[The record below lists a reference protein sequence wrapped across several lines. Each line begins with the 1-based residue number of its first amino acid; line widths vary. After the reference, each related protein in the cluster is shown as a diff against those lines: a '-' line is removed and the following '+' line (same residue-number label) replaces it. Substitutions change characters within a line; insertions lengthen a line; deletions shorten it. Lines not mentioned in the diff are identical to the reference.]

1 MLKTLN
7 RMELMGQFVSSF
19 VVNLDMMAT
28 HNGMFKPGFP
38 RWLLV
43 HSLQILSSLGS
54 IWKIMLKGLIDD
66 DRFKSM
72 NRYNDLEVIFYQL
85 ND

>member
-1 MLKTLN
+1 
-7 RMELMGQFVSSF
+7 MELMGQFVLSF

-38 RWLLV
+38 RRLLV
-43 HSLQILSSLGS
+43 HSLQILSSLWS
-54 IWKIMLKGLIDD
+54 IWKIMLKGFIDD

-85 ND
+85 NDFR